1 MPTTNL
7 PVETDGVQS
16 SLQYFIPSSTP
27 EPILQKILFTFW
39 YIWKA
44 RNDYHFNRKQWT
56 AAQVHHA
63 AAAHMASHNQALLP
77 EQPNSDQAI
86 NQDAQVQQDG
96 SHEVITSSTQQPS
109 QQDHN
114 EQGHSMRHTPP
125 SAMIQ
130 GINNFCVGTISS
142 DQESQHHLATVHSIQ
157 EATLQPHSHEAPSG
171 SFQEQVQNPNLM
183 HRLTVRH
190 PVLPQGTICY
200 SDASIVPDSV
210 SSMPRPAGIGIFIV
224 NMQVQ
229 PPLKLQVNATLSDAS
244 SVIMAE
250 AAGLAIAANIAQL
263 MNLQHINFFTD
274 NQELV
279 SFFNGADKSNPPDW
293 RIKTYTQLFINHTS
307 SRSTGVFKISRELN
321 LIAHNLAQQ
330 ASQHPHHSSWSCIHV
345 PQCPIMAMLLSLA
358 INNVRILTAICC

>member
-1 MPTTNL
+1 
-7 PVETDGVQS
+7 
-16 SLQYFIPSSTP
+16 
-27 EPILQKILFTFW
+27 
-39 YIWKA
+39 
-44 RNDYHFNRKQWT
+44 
-56 AAQVHHA
+56 
-63 AAAHMASHNQALLP
+63 
-77 EQPNSDQAI
+77 
-86 NQDAQVQQDG
+86 
-96 SHEVITSSTQQPS
+96 
-109 QQDHN
+109 
-114 EQGHSMRHTPP
+114 
-125 SAMIQ
+125 
-130 GINNFCVGTISS
+130 
-142 DQESQHHLATVHSIQ
+142 
-157 EATLQPHSHEAPSG
+157 
-171 SFQEQVQNPNLM
+171 
-183 HRLTVRH
+183 
-190 PVLPQGTICY
+190 
-200 SDASIVPDSV
+200 
-210 SSMPRPAGIGIFIV
+210 MPRPAGIGIFIV

-330 ASQHPHHSSWSCIHV
+330 ASQHPQHSSWSCIHV